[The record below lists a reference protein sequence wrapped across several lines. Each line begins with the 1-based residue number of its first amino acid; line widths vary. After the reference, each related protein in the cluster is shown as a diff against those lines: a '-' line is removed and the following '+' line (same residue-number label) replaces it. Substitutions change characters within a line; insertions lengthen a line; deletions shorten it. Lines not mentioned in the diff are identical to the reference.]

1 MPQNNSGVISA
12 LPSVDFECGV
22 CNPDSLNPSAM
33 HRGDGGA
40 DSVFH
45 KILTNKLDAAD
56 VTTDDAKAVF
66 TTSLYSGSDA
76 FSLTVQ
82 ASTTAGNHDRTVI
95 YPTYVE
101 ARQYKVKDSSG
112 SFPTTLTD
120 AGLTLVGSTT
130 LSGGNLS
137 WDGGGDSGR
146 SALLKWNAS
155 NSLTVN
161 SSGTTIVGP
170 LTAASFTVTGA
181 TTINNN
187 FAVDGNTT
195 LGDTSA
201 STTDTLDVYA
211 RTVFHNTDS
220 GGIPEFKNG
229 LDLTGTGKELDFGAN
244 TITGS
249 GNITTSDGILT
260 GKSLNISGS
269 GGTATVANTPTSAH
283 HVVRY
288 EDVNIN
294 SGATNTGENAFKQPK
309 IEVSGGF
316 ITGITEGTAADAT
329 SHGAYHHTSQ
339 LTADS
344 AATGAGEAGA
354 LYAHQ
359 IHGVMRNQPVLNSSG
374 ANGIMITNRTDG
386 NYTYATYTDDGNAKY
401 TDSLFKVIESTSNP
415 VLKGPPGQLIF
426 RKKA

>member
-22 CNPDSLNPSAM
+22 CNPDTLNPSAM

-101 ARQYKVKDSSG
+101 ARQYKSKGSSG
-112 SFPTTLTD
+112 SFSTTLTD
-120 AGLTLVGSTT
+120 AGLTLVGATT

-170 LTAASFTVTGA
+170 LIAASFTVTGA

-195 LGDTSA
+195 LGDASA
-201 STTDTLDVYA
+201 STTDTLAVYA
-211 RTVFHNTDS
+211 RSVFHNTS
-220 GGIPEFKNG
+220 AVPEFKNG
-229 LDLTGTGKELDFGAN
+229 LELSGTGKNLTFGAN

-249 GNITTSDGILT
+249 GNITTSAGTI
-260 GKSLNISGS
+260 
-269 GGTATVANTPTSAH
+269 TATVANAPTGDTG
-283 HVVRY
+283 VVRRT
-288 EDVNIN
+288 DVNVGTSQ
-294 SGATNTGENAFKQPK
+294 SGTYEQAKVTVAGGYITAIAAGTNENATN
-309 IEVSGGF
+309 
-316 ITGITEGTAADAT
+316 
-329 SHGAYHHTSQ
+329 HGAYHHTSQ

-344 AATGAGEAGA
+344 AATGAGESGA
-354 LYAHQ
+354 LYAYQ
-359 IHGVMRNQPVLNSSG
+359 IHGVARNQPVLNSSG
-374 ANGIMITNRTDG
+374 ASGIMITNRTDG
-386 NYTYATYTDDGNAKY
+386 NYTYATHTDDDNSKY
-401 TDSLFKVIESTSNP
+401 TDSLFKVIESTASPN
-415 VLKGPPGQLIF
+415 LKGPPGQLIF

>member
-22 CNPDSLNPSAM
+22 CNPDTLNPSAM

-112 SFPTTLTD
+112 SFSTTLTD
-120 AGLTLVGSTT
+120 AGLTLVGATT

-170 LTAASFTVTGA
+170 LIAASFTVTGA

-195 LGDTSA
+195 LGDASA
-201 STTDTLDVYA
+201 STTDTLAVYA
-211 RTVFHNTDS
+211 RSVFHNTS
-220 GGIPEFKNG
+220 AVPEFKNG
-229 LDLTGTGKELDFGAN
+229 LELSGTGKNLTFGAN

-249 GNITTSDGILT
+249 GNITTSAGTIT
-260 GKSLNISGS
+260 GKTLTITGS
-269 GGTATVANTPTSAH
+269 GGTATVANAPTGDTG
-283 HVVRY
+283 VVRRT
-288 EDVNIN
+288 DVNV
-294 SGATNTGENAFKQPK
+294 G
-309 IEVSGGF
+309 
-316 ITGITEGTAADAT
+316 
-329 SHGAYHHTSQ
+329 TSQ
-339 LTADS
+339 
-344 AATGAGEAGA
+344 
-354 LYAHQ
+354 
-359 IHGVMRNQPVLNSSG
+359 SG
-374 ANGIMITNRTDG
+374 
-386 NYTYATYTDDGNAKY
+386 TYEQAK
-401 TDSLFKVIESTSNP
+401 DI
-415 VLKGPPGQLIF
+415 
-426 RKKA
+426 

>member
-1 MPQNNSGVISA
+1 MPYNNNSVITA
-12 LPSVDFECGV
+12 LPSTAFDCSV
-22 CNPDSLNPSAM
+22 CSPEGLTPPAIRSGAN
-33 HRGDGGA
+33 GGGA
-40 DSVFH
+40 SVFFGE
-45 KILTNKLDAAD
+45 LSNKLDASD
-56 VTTDDAKAVF
+56 SNTNNAKAVF
-66 TTSLYSGSDA
+66 TTSSVPGSNP
-76 FSLTVQ
+76 FSLTVR
-82 ASTTAGNHDRTVI
+82 ASSS
-95 YPTYVE
+95 
-101 ARQYKVKDSSG
+101 DSSPVVILPTKVSTREVVLRNDSG
-112 SFPTTLTD
+112 SDVSSLKDDSFTM
-120 AGLTLVGSTT
+120 VGATA
-130 LSGGNLS
+130 LSGGSLS
-137 WDGGGDSGR
+137 WDAGGDSGR
-146 SALLKWNAS
+146 SAELRWNAS

-195 LGDTSA
+195 LGDASA

-211 RTVFHNTDS
+211 RSVFHNTS
-220 GGIPEFKNG
+220 AVPEFKNG
-229 LDLTGTGKELDFGAN
+229 LELSGTGKNLTFGAN

-249 GNITTSDGILT
+249 GNITTSAGTIT
-260 GKSLNISGS
+260 GKSLNITGS
-269 GGTATVANTPTSAH
+269 GGTATVDNTPTSAH

-294 SGATNTGENAFKQPK
+294 SGATNADGFKQPK
-309 IEVSGGF
+309 IVVTNGF
-316 ITGITEGTAADAT
+316 ITAITEGTAADAT

-354 LYAHQ
+354 LYAYQ

-386 NYTYATYTDDGNAKY
+386 NYTYATHTDDDNAKY